1 MVMHYSLFLLGYARV
16 ALDYIKMWCGG
27 TALALFVD
35 VSYNPRA
42 SIERD
47 TDRLQIYVDQFL
59 RVIDALPITFEWM
72 RPCLLDYA
80 AAFHKSVEAT
90 TEIALHTEK
99 HPAPAG
105 ISNKYHGPMG
115 PQPTQ

>member
-16 ALDYIKMWCGG
+16 ALDYVKMWCGG

-35 VSYNPRA
+35 VSWNPRE

-47 TDRLQIYVDQFL
+47 TFRLHAYVEDFL
-59 RVIDALPITFEWM
+59 AVINHLPITFAWM
-72 RPCLLDYA
+72 KPCMLDYA
-80 AAFHKSVEAT
+80 AAFHKSEEACN
-90 TEIALHTEK
+90 EIALHTEK

-105 ISNKYHGPMG
+105 ISNRYHGPLG
-115 PQPTQ
+115 PEPRE